1 MKRKN
6 KLTIKLLF
14 LGILYLFICCV
25 FFLSIAL
32 IGIKFVVHHRILID
46 KSDVENVLM
55 VSLIAA
61 VAVGS
66 GSWLFAKIDEHQ
78 KNKKDEH

>member
-6 KLTIKLLF
+6 KLSIKLLF
-14 LGILYLFICCV
+14 LGILYLFICCI
-25 FFLSIAL
+25 FFFSIAL
-32 IGIKFVVHHRILID
+32 IGIKFVVHHLILID

-61 VAVGS
+61 VAAGS